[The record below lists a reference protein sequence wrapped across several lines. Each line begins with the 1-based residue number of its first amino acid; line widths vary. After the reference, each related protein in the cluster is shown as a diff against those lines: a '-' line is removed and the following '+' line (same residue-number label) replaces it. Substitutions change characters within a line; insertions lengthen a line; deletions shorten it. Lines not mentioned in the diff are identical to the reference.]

1 MIYLDNAATTIKKPD
16 AVYDAVLDAMKHCGN
31 SGRGASDASLDASR
45 KIYEARMCLAEF
57 FGGDDEARLVFTA
70 NATEALNIAIHG
82 LFEPGE
88 HVITTQL
95 EHNSVLRPLYMQR
108 ERGVG
113 VDIVPCSD
121 AGIKR
126 GIISPSDIEALIRP
140 DTKAIVCTHASNLT
154 GNVVDIKSIGQIAR
168 KHNLLFIVD
177 ASQTAG
183 VLPINIR
190 EMNIDVL
197 CFTGH
202 KGLMGPQGT
211 GGLYVGERADIK
223 PFKSGGTGVLSFLE
237 NQPMEL
243 PTRLEA
249 GTLNGPGIAG
259 LLTGVMELEK
269 IGLDNIYAKE
279 YELMQVFMG
288 KIKTIPGIRIYGDF
302 DVLSDNG
309 LHCAI
314 VSVNIADMDS
324 AEVSDILM
332 NEYGIATRS
341 GIHCAPLMHK
351 FFGTQKQGMV
361 RFSFS
366 YYNTVDEINEAAE
379 ALMQIAALR

>member
-1 MIYLDNAATTIKKPD
+1 
-16 AVYDAVLDAMKHCGN
+16 
-31 SGRGASDASLDASR
+31 
-45 KIYEARMCLAEF
+45 MC
-57 FGGDDEARLVFTA
+57 
-70 NATEALNIAIHG
+70 
-82 LFEPGE
+82 
-88 HVITTQL
+88 
-95 EHNSVLRPLYMQR
+95 S
-108 ERGVG
+108 
-113 VDIVPCSD
+113 
-121 AGIKR
+121 
-126 GIISPSDIEALIRP
+126 
-140 DTKAIVCTHASNLT
+140 
-154 GNVVDIKSIGQIAR
+154 
-168 KHNLLFIVD
+168 
-177 ASQTAG
+177 ASQA
-183 VLPINIR
+183 IR
-190 EMNIDVL
+190 
-197 CFTGH
+197 
-202 KGLMGPQGT
+202 LMGPQGT

-269 IGLDNIYAKE
+269 IGLDNINAKE
-279 YELMQVFMG
+279 HELMQAFMG

-351 FFGTQKQGMV
+351 ILW
-361 RFSFS
+361 
-366 YYNTVDEINEAAE
+366 NTKTGYGEIFIFI
-379 ALMQIAALR
+379 L

>member
-45 KIYEARMCLAEF
+45 KIYEARMCLTEF
-57 FGGDDEARLVFTA
+57 FGGDDADRLVFTA

-82 LFEPGE
+82 LIEPGE

-121 AGIKR
+121 VGIKR
-126 GIISPSDIEALIRP
+126 GIISSSDIEALIRP

-183 VLPINIR
+183 VLPINVKD
-190 EMNIDVL
+190 MNIDVL

-211 GGLYVGERADIK
+211 GGRLCGGESRYKA
-223 PFKSGGTGVLSFLE
+223 V
-237 NQPMEL
+237 
-243 PTRLEA
+243 
-249 GTLNGPGIAG
+249 
-259 LLTGVMELEK
+259 
-269 IGLDNIYAKE
+269 
-279 YELMQVFMG
+279 
-288 KIKTIPGIRIYGDF
+288 
-302 DVLSDNG
+302 
-309 LHCAI
+309 
-314 VSVNIADMDS
+314 
-324 AEVSDILM
+324 
-332 NEYGIATRS
+332 
-341 GIHCAPLMHK
+341 
-351 FFGTQKQGMV
+351 
-361 RFSFS
+361 
-366 YYNTVDEINEAAE
+366 
-379 ALMQIAALR
+379 

>member
-16 AVYDAVLDAMKHCGN
+16 AVYDAVLDAMKHWRQLPGA
-31 SGRGASDASLDASR
+31 GHRMHRLMRRG

-57 FGGDDEARLVFTA
+57 FGGDDAARLVFTA

-82 LFEPGE
+82 LIEPGE

-121 AGIKR
+121 VGIKR

-183 VLPINIR
+183 VLPINVKD
-190 EMNIDVL
+190 MNIDVL
-197 CFTGH
+197 CFNR
-202 KGLMGPQGT
+202 P
-211 GGLYVGERADIK
+211 
-223 PFKSGGTGVLSFLE
+223 
-237 NQPMEL
+237 
-243 PTRLEA
+243 
-249 GTLNGPGIAG
+249 
-259 LLTGVMELEK
+259 
-269 IGLDNIYAKE
+269 
-279 YELMQVFMG
+279 
-288 KIKTIPGIRIYGDF
+288 
-302 DVLSDNG
+302 
-309 LHCAI
+309 
-314 VSVNIADMDS
+314 
-324 AEVSDILM
+324 
-332 NEYGIATRS
+332 
-341 GIHCAPLMHK
+341 
-351 FFGTQKQGMV
+351 
-361 RFSFS
+361 
-366 YYNTVDEINEAAE
+366 
-379 ALMQIAALR
+379 

>member
-108 ERGVG
+108 ERGGG

-279 YELMQVFMG
+279 HELMQAFMG

>member
-1 MIYLDNAATTIKKPD
+1 M
-16 AVYDAVLDAMKHCGN
+16 
-31 SGRGASDASLDASR
+31 
-45 KIYEARMCLAEF
+45 
-57 FGGDDEARLVFTA
+57 
-70 NATEALNIAIHG
+70 
-82 LFEPGE
+82 
-88 HVITTQL
+88 
-95 EHNSVLRPLYMQR
+95 
-108 ERGVG
+108 
-113 VDIVPCSD
+113 
-121 AGIKR
+121 
-126 GIISPSDIEALIRP
+126 
-140 DTKAIVCTHASNLT
+140 
-154 GNVVDIKSIGQIAR
+154 
-168 KHNLLFIVD
+168 
-177 ASQTAG
+177 
-183 VLPINIR
+183 
-190 EMNIDVL
+190 
-197 CFTGH
+197 
-202 KGLMGPQGT
+202 
-211 GGLYVGERADIK
+211 
-223 PFKSGGTGVLSFLE
+223 LSFLE

-279 YELMQVFMG
+279 HELMQAFMG

-302 DVLSDNG
+302 DMLPENG

-351 FFGTQKQGMV
+351 FFGTQNQGMV

>member
-1 MIYLDNAATTIKKPD
+1 M
-16 AVYDAVLDAMKHCGN
+16 
-31 SGRGASDASLDASR
+31 
-45 KIYEARMCLAEF
+45 
-57 FGGDDEARLVFTA
+57 
-70 NATEALNIAIHG
+70 
-82 LFEPGE
+82 
-88 HVITTQL
+88 ITTQL

-168 KHNLLFIVD
+168 KYNLLFIVD

-249 GTLNGPGIAG
+249 GTLNAR
-259 LLTGVMELEK
+259 E
-269 IGLDNIYAKE
+269 
-279 YELMQVFMG
+279 
-288 KIKTIPGIRIYGDF
+288 
-302 DVLSDNG
+302 S
-309 LHCAI
+309 
-314 VSVNIADMDS
+314 
-324 AEVSDILM
+324 
-332 NEYGIATRS
+332 
-341 GIHCAPLMHK
+341 
-351 FFGTQKQGMV
+351 QG
-361 RFSFS
+361 F
-366 YYNTVDEINEAAE
+366 
-379 ALMQIAALR
+379 